1 MVVMTDRTDPPTI
14 ARFKPYYVELEKG
27 KRYFWCACGRSKNQP
42 YCDGS
47 HKGTSFTPVQYTGQA
62 DGEEVLFCGCKHT
75 ADQPL
80 CDGSHNNLL
89 DHYDSDDPDSPEN
102 RAIPTVP
109 LDGEGRAMLDGG
121 CFVAH
126 VDQMALERR
135 QNLRWC
141 PLISAQSGALYQS
154 QFYFEVEEGE
164 SPVIEFPDRHVLLFV
179 PRDRGTVTISG
190 REFPLDA
197 CLGAYVRPGEAFSL
211 TPSQGDTLRVYASVC
226 PLANSPRWPERMPA
240 RFDEAH
246 ADRTIGID
254 EDNRTTMADR
264 FFQILIGKRHGC
276 DQATQF
282 IGEIPL
288 SKAAVHRHL
297 YEESLIIVSGEGCMW
312 TQSGKAPVGAGD
324 VIFLPRKQPHSL
336 QCTNSDGMI
345 VAGVIYP
352 GDNPGINY

>member
-1 MVVMTDRTDPPTI
+1 MTEDQPKI
-14 ARFKPYYVELEKG
+14 ARHKPYYVELEKG

-42 YCDGS
+42 YCDGA
-47 HKGTSFTPVQYTGQA
+47 HKGTRFSPVQYTAQT

-75 ADQPL
+75 ADQPF
-80 CDGSHNNLL
+80 CDGSHNNLR
-89 DHYDSDDPDSPEN
+89 DHYDSDDPDSLEN

-109 LDGEGRAMLDGG
+109 TNEEGRAMLDGG

-126 VDQMALERR
+126 VDRLAMARR
-135 QNLRWC
+135 DNLRWSS
-141 PLISAQSGALYQS
+141 LISAQSGALYQS
-154 QFYFEVEEGE
+154 QFYFEVEGSE
-164 SPVIEFPDRHVLLFV
+164 SPVTEFPDRHVLLFV
-179 PRDRGTVTISG
+179 PQGRGTVTISG
-190 REFPLDA
+190 RDFPLEA
-197 CLGAYVRPGEAFSL
+197 CHGAYVRPGEAF
-211 TPSQGDTLRVYASVC
+211 TLSPAEGGIMRVYASVC
-226 PLANSPRWPERMPA
+226 PLADGPRWPSSMPTG
-240 RFDEAH
+240 FDA
-246 ADRTIGID
+246 AYPDRTIGID
-254 EDNRTTMADR
+254 EENRTAMADR
-264 FFQILIGKRHGC
+264 FFQVLIGKPHGC

-312 TQSGKAPVGAGD
+312 TQGGKAPVGSGD

-336 QCTNSDGMI
+336 QCTSPDGMM